1 MKKFKTAISL
11 IVAVAMLLFIPGIND
26 LHVSA
31 QEVPVEE
38 VPPTTYVLKY
48 IENNNCWRYQIS
60 GTGTWN
66 DKADHRELYYM
77 EQSIKDGD
85 YIVVLD
91 SPYDL
96 NLTVPVSLGN
106 ITFNHSHCA
115 VVTAKNVDYVY
126 VLKDSIGVVN
136 GDVQNAYVYDNA
148 VASFNNNVNNLYL
161 MGYNTNDQDV
171 GVLGTVN
178 YAELSVPA
186 WNWIRGQYYSV
197 REGKFSVS
205 GGGVKTKPEDYST
218 TPPPAPPV
226 EVVPVA

>member
-1 MKKFKTAISL
+1 
-11 IVAVAMLLFIPGIND
+11 
-26 LHVSA
+26 
-31 QEVPVEE
+31 
-38 VPPTTYVLKY
+38 
-48 IENNNCWRYQIS
+48 
-60 GTGTWN
+60 
-66 DKADHRELYYM
+66 
-77 EQSIKDGD
+77 
-85 YIVVLD
+85 
-91 SPYDL
+91 
-96 NLTVPVSLGN
+96 
-106 ITFNHSHCA
+106 
-115 VVTAKNVDYVY
+115 
-126 VLKDSIGVVN
+126 
-136 GDVQNAYVYDNA
+136 
-148 VASFNNNVNNLYL
+148 